1 MRIHCL
7 QHVVFESPG
16 TILAWAGMNGYV
28 IINTNFFEPDF
39 QLPSL
44 LDFDI
49 LLIMGGYMN
58 VDEEESFPWLKQEK
72 QLVKEAIAN
81 GKKVIG
87 ICLGA
92 QLIASSLGCKVYKGK
107 EKEIGFFPVQFS
119 DEARSLS
126 YFSHFTNPYTLFH
139 WHGDTFD
146 LPLGAVLVAST
157 EVCPHQAFL
166 IGEQVLGLQFHLETN
181 EEMIELMMAND
192 GNELLEGGNYIQSSV
207 EIRGGY
213 TFLKRNREDIFVLL
227 NKFINSSPSPFSMG

>member
-7 QHVVFESPG
+7 QHLSFETPG
-16 TILAWAGMNGYV
+16 TIAEWALQHHHEITY
-28 IINTNFFEPDF
+28 TNFFQKNF
-39 QLPSL
+39 LLPPL
-44 LDFDI
+44 ADFDV
-49 LLIMGGYMN
+49 LLILGGSMN
-58 VDEEESFPWLKQEK
+58 VDETDLFPWLATEK
-72 QLVKEAIAN
+72 LFIAEAIAS
-81 GKKVIG
+81 GKKIIG

-92 QLIASSLGCKVYKGK
+92 QLLAAALGCKVYKGK

-146 LPLGAVLVAST
+146 LPVGAVLVAST

-166 IGEQVLGLQFHLETN
+166 IDEQVLGLQFHLETN

-213 TFLKRNREDIFVLL
+213 TFLERNREDKFV
-227 NKFINSSPSPFSMG
+227 